1 VVKIIAFL
9 MLIVSLVFGV
19 VNVNKATS
27 AQLETLNGIG
37 PGKAAEII
45 KYRKAHGGFKSVDE
59 LVNVKGIGAKTVE
72 KFKSQVVVR

>member
-1 VVKIIAFL
+1 MVKIIAFL

-37 PGKAAEII
+37 PSLKNN
-45 KYRKAHGGFKSVDE
+45 
-59 LVNVKGIGAKTVE
+59 LGI
-72 KFKSQVVVR
+72 